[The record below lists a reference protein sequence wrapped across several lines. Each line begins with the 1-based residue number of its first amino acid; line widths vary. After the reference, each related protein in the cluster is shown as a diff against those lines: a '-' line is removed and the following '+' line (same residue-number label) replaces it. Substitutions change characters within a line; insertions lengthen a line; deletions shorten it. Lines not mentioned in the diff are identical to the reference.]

1 VERFTGR
8 VAVVTGAASGIG
20 RALADRFAA
29 EGMKVVLADVEQEPL
44 EAAVRELRQQERDV
58 IGVHADVRHAA
69 AVEQLA
75 QRALDAYGAVHV
87 LCNNAGVLA
96 AGEISGD
103 RRPPI
108 WEQPIA
114 DWQWTLDV
122 NLWGV
127 LHGIRAFVPILL
139 RQHDEGHIVNTGSV
153 AGLMTG
159 ATLPAYSVSK
169 HAVVRL
175 SEALYFQLKEM
186 GAQVSASVLCPGG
199 VNTGIYAAERNRPAE
214 YARSGIAVPARAG
227 GGAGT
232 APSEIAA
239 AVFEAI
245 RDDRFY
251 ILTHDT
257 HEANVRMRMEAILGR
272 RNPDVAAGGP

>member
-1 VERFTGR
+1 MERFEGR

-29 EGMKVVLADVEQEPL
+29 EGMKVVLADVEQAPL
-44 EAAVRELRQQERDV
+44 DAAVQELRQHERDV
-58 IGVHADVRHAA
+58 IGVLADVRSAE
-69 AVEQLA
+69 AVEDLA
-75 QRALDAYGAVHV
+75 RRALDAYGAVHV
-87 LCNNAGVLA
+87 VCNNAGVLA
-96 AGEISGD
+96 AGELSGD
-103 RRPPI
+103 RCPAI
-108 WEQPIA
+108 WEQPLG

-127 LHGIRAFVPILL
+127 LHGIRSFVPIML
-139 RQHDEGHIVNTGSV
+139 RQNDEGHIVNTGSV

-175 SEALYFQLKEM
+175 SEALYFQLKEL
-186 GAQVSASVLCPGG
+186 GVPVSASVLCPGG
-199 VNTGIYAAERNRPAE
+199 VDTGIYAAERNRPAE
-214 YARSGIAVPARAG
+214 YARPGVAVPARAG
-227 GGAGT
+227 GTGSPPA
-232 APSEIAA
+232 EIADH
-239 AVFEAI
+239 VFRAI

-251 ILTHDT
+251 ILTHDV
-257 HEANVRMRMEAILGR
+257 HEANVRMRMESILAG